1 MWEVSGEGE
10 GAMQHGDI
18 KLLCLFITSEKS
30 DEHTMFWEVCICV
43 FFLFG
48 KACQKGAKSH
58 IWDNS
63 EQREGEKW
71 VRSQIQKE
79 LESDTEGTV
88 KALAARNL

>member
-1 MWEVSGEGE
+1 MWEMSGEGK
-10 GAMQHGDI
+10 GAMQHDNI

-30 DEHTMFWEVCICV
+30 DEHTMFWELV

-48 KACQKGAKSH
+48 KACQIGPKSH

-63 EQREGEKW
+63 EQREGKMW

-79 LESDTEGTV
+79 LESDTKGTI
-88 KALAARNL
+88 KALAAWNL